1 MGPSTHLVLTGR
13 AAMKRGQHIHRD
25 GANSHKNTIS
35 MIEREK
41 RSGQMALELEES
53 LIWPQFCFLIS
64 FFKLFHLIRVTKK

>member
-1 MGPSTHLVLTGR
+1 MGPSTHLVLTGG

-41 RSGQMALELEES
+41 RSGQMALDLEES
-53 LIWPQFCFLIS
+53 LI
-64 FFKLFHLIRVTKK
+64 